1 MGLESTPSSQ
11 MINRQGYNLVAVGF
25 MSIAV
30 VGFSLVPMVVH
41 FAGGDQSPF
50 LFNFWLR
57 IGISIGCIVF
67 LLALFPRDLL
77 DVANLLLILRSVRS
91 WLIVLAAVGGTLEY
105 AFFAWSVQ
113 FIDIAVATI
122 LFRIWPICLVFLL
135 AWLYRE
141 SGRYRKI
148 TIMTV
153 LLFCLGLA
161 GFVLAM
167 LSQFGEASAF
177 DSLLAQDSSLG
188 FAFVMVAVAAA
199 ALSACSVKWGS
210 DLTRL
215 WLPRNDHRLLE
226 WCGVVIALL
235 LTSLV
240 SAVSSAI
247 IGFGASENL
256 SLNSSFVAVVGGVMT
271 YAASSIAWRGANL
284 TSSNVGIN
292 AMIYAAP
299 VLSLLW
305 LFFFADAVVARLDYL
320 VVGAAAIVT
329 ANLLINFEA
338 EIRWGFRTLL
348 LALGIF
354 GSVVYLRDGVFRFLG
369 DGPFGI
375 CCSLNDGVVIGLVNL

>member
-11 MINRQGYNLVAVGF
+11 MINRQGYNLTAVGF

-41 FAGGDQSPF
+41 FAGGAQSPF

-67 LLALFPRDLL
+67 LLALFAKDLL
-77 DVANLLLILRSVRS
+77 DIANLLLILRSARS

-105 AFFAWSVQ
+105 TFFAWSVQ

-141 SGRYRKI
+141 AGRYRKI
-148 TIMTV
+148 TITTV
-153 LLFCLGLA
+153 LLVCLSLV

-167 LSQFGEASAF
+167 LSQFGEVSAF
-177 DSLLAQDSSLG
+177 NSLLTQNSSLG
-188 FAFVMVAVAAA
+188 FAFVMVAIAAA
-199 ALSACSVKWGS
+199 ALSACSINWGS

-215 WLPRNDHRLLE
+215 WLPRNDHKLLE

-235 LTSLV
+235 LTSVV

-247 IGFGASENL
+247 IGFGVAENL
-256 SLNSSFVAVVGGVMT
+256 SLNSSFVAMVGGVVT
-271 YAASSIAWRGANL
+271 YATASIAWRGANL
-284 TSSNVGIN
+284 TSSNLGIN

-305 LFFFADAVVARLDYL
+305 LFFFADAGVARFDYL
-320 VVGAAAIVT
+320 VIGAAAIIT

-338 EIRWGFRTLL
+338 EIRLVG
-348 LALGIF
+348 AG
-354 GSVVYLRDGVFRFLG
+354 GKAA
-369 DGPFGI
+369 
-375 CCSLNDGVVIGLVNL
+375 CSKRAG